1 MHTSALFQAT
11 DFRYWR
17 IEGQGSVDARF
28 AELFPEY
35 HELDRVGV
43 VSLRAADGIRYVG
56 TTLLA
61 LTTAFYDARRAR
73 GSGFFDY
80 PRHFALLGMGEGS
93 GEADLAAVGP
103 AWSNLDVWPESSW
116 IAAPPTAAGMLRAAC
131 DLQIT
136 RLFWPDGLGPV
147 PNALPLPGWM
157 SKLLGSRLKAV
168 CLYRAASP
176 TMRIEGGPAAVS
188 LLERSLG
195 RLGADPGKAGAL
207 GIDEFRRVAPG
218 EFLEQMAGCFEQEP

>member
-11 DFRYWR
+11 DFRYRR

-56 TTLLA
+56 
-61 LTTAFYDARRAR
+61 
-73 GSGFFDY
+73 
-80 PRHFALLGMGEGS
+80 
-93 GEADLAAVGP
+93 
-103 AWSNLDVWPESSW
+103 
-116 IAAPPTAAGMLRAAC
+116 
-131 DLQIT
+131 
-136 RLFWPDGLGPV
+136 
-147 PNALPLPGWM
+147 WM
-157 SKLLGSRLKAV
+157 PKLLGSRPKAV
-168 CLYRAASP
+168 CFYRAASP

-195 RLGADPGKAGAL
+195 RLDADPVEGPPGV
-207 GIDEFRRVAPG
+207 DPFRRVAPG
-218 EFLEQMAGCFEQEP
+218 EFLEQMAGCFER